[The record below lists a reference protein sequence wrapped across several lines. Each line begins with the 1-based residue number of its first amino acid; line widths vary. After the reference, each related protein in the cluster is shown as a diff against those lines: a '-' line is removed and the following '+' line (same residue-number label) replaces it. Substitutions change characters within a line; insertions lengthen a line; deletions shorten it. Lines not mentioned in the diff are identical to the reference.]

1 MKKGLPI
8 NTGAGFQNSSQAPTE
23 EYLMEIFI
31 RMRPILREFE
41 DEVAWVIDHD
51 KNSISSIDKSSKQA
65 NLINAS
71 TNNTNN
77 RSFNQNV
84 QESLAMIKRRYAD
97 SYYSYSFDFGMILNF
112 ISRKIQPSSLKKNFF

>member
-1 MKKGLPI
+1 MMRKSSATNPGSA
-8 NTGAGFQNSSQAPTE
+8 NQNPSQAFSE

-31 RMRPILREFE
+31 RMRPILSDFE

-51 KNSISSIDKSSKQA
+51 KNSISSIDKSTKQS
-65 NLINAS
+65 NLLTAS
-71 TNNTNN
+71 TNSNNN

-97 SYYSYSFDFGMILNF
+97 SYYSYSFDFGIYLFCMI
-112 ISRKIQPSSLKKNFF
+112 